1 MFKGLT
7 SHKSKEL
14 HGSCQG
20 KSPHSS
26 RAEMFCAVLS
36 VAWILEICILF
47 WFFFH
52 TSHTVLSSPYYNSLI
67 LRRKTKRNY
76 TSVKSQDSHSVP
88 NTTSF
93 KITILMPIGKL
104 I

>member
-1 MFKGLT
+1 MVPARESHLT
-7 SHKSKEL
+7 QVVMK
-14 HGSCQG
+14 CF
-20 KSPHSS
+20 
-26 RAEMFCAVLS
+26 ALS
-36 VAWILEICILF
+36 VVWILEICILF

-67 LRRKTKRNY
+67 LWRKTKRNY

-88 NTTSF
+88 NTKSF
-93 KITILMPIGKL
+93 KIIILSTKEFFLMPIGKL